1 MHLSH
6 DTDDAANQSRATP
19 LTGGSADG
27 GSPSTSGCQS
37 GPEDAMTRERGE
49 AQERAQAAE
58 QAGHGATQQN
68 RRRRVGTSEA
78 ALVAPAWRGRTTS
91 DARPAVEGA
100 TTGAVELSEDH
111 VLVRRAL
118 AGDQEA
124 FTTLVEKYKDPVYNV
139 AYRMLGNPTEAED
152 VAQETFVRAYT
163 QLRTYKEAH
172 RFSTWLLSI
181 ASHLSIDQLRR
192 RRFLALPLEN
202 VPFLDWI
209 ADLAVGPEQAAVQG
223 ETSDEMQGLLQQLP
237 PKYRAVLIL
246 RYWHDLSYEE
256 IANALRLTPALVKA
270 RLHRARELVARRM
283 RAQGLDLGADSELN
297 DGAGAEAA
305 GSDTGPVRK
314 GGATHA
320 AATP

>member
-1 MHLSH
+1 MSAPETRAH
-6 DTDDAANQSRATP
+6 ANPRP
-19 LTGGSADG
+19 
-27 GSPSTSGCQS
+27 
-37 GPEDAMTRERGE
+37 
-49 AQERAQAAE
+49 
-58 QAGHGATQQN
+58 GA
-68 RRRRVGTSEA
+68 RRRKSVATGEA
-78 ALVAPAWRGRTTS
+78 ALVAGATVGNTS
-91 DARPAVEGA
+91 GVHRASEGA
-100 TTGAVELSEDH
+100 GAIRTADMQED
-111 VLVRRAL
+111 VTLVRRTL
-118 AGDQEA
+118 AGDQQA
-124 FTTLVEKYKDPVYNV
+124 FTSLVEKYKDSVFNV

-202 VPFLDWI
+202 VPFLEWI
-209 ADLAVGPEQAAVQG
+209 ADLGAGPEQAAVQG
-223 ETSDEMQGLLQQLP
+223 ETSDEMQRLLQQLP

-256 IANALRLTPALVKA
+256 IANVLHLTPALVKA

-283 RAQGLDLGADSELN
+283 RAQGMDMAMEYDPDDREEPSSARQGET
-297 DGAGAEAA
+297 
-305 GSDTGPVRK
+305 GSRK
-314 GGATHA
+314 EGKPRA